1 MSPAVGSVMLSGPR
15 PRSQL
20 GRYCCTSPY
29 ASVAEVPTNSSSLS
43 TSPDPARRRFVSGA
57 GPVAAAPVGTIAGR
71 AGGAAGGDG
80 GGGGGGGAVAVSRP
94 GPRYTSAPVFV
105 LISAALPPRSR
116 NPTTVGR
123 LSPPPSVTDAPESI
137 SHWCSPAT
145 TTSASAIGIGSM
157 AARNAPA
164 NGVRLTLS
172 VSCP

>member
-29 ASVAEVPTNSSSLS
+29 ASVADVPTNSSSLS

-57 GPVAAAPVGTIAGR
+57 GPVAAAPVGTIAGGAR
-71 AGGAAGGDG
+71 GGAGG
-80 GGGGGGGAVAVSRP
+80 GGGGGGGAVAVSTP

-123 LSPPPSVTDAPESI
+123 LSPPPSVTDRRRR
-137 SHWCSPAT
+137 
-145 TTSASAIGIGSM
+145 SAIGIRITHSLTIHTPDGMRWKSTRPPARGSTT
-157 AARNAPA
+157 RS
-164 NGVRLTLS
+164 GSRV
-172 VSCP
+172 

>member
-29 ASVAEVPTNSSSLS
+29 ASFADVPTNSSSLS

-57 GPVAAAPVGTIAGR
+57 GPVGGAGAPVGAIAGGG
-71 AGGAAGGDG
+71 AGGAAT
-80 GGGGGGGAVAVSRP
+80 VSTP

-123 LSPPPSVTDAPESI
+123 L
-137 SHWCSPAT
+137 
-145 TTSASAIGIGSM
+145 
-157 AARNAPA
+157 
-164 NGVRLTLS
+164 
-172 VSCP
+172 

>member
-71 AGGAAGGDG
+71 AGGAAGG
-80 GGGGGGGAVAVSRP
+80 GGGAVAVSRP
-94 GPRYTSAPVFV
+94 GPRYTSVPVFV

-116 NPTTVGR
+116 NPTNVGR
-123 LSPPPSVTDAPESI
+123 LSPPPSVTDAPE
-137 SHWCSPAT
+137 
-145 TTSASAIGIGSM
+145 
-157 AARNAPA
+157 
-164 NGVRLTLS
+164 
-172 VSCP
+172 